1 MTSYSHSHSD
11 NSDTH
16 SVMSDHSHLSDHTNL
31 TDHTNPTDH
40 TNVTNHTHSAS
51 NINRTLMEFIV
62 FSKTKENGIYPINN
76 IILRMMNDEQISE
89 LKDPTLIDHLMEELR
104 LPQNPYKTNDET
116 SVFIYLNKNN
126 IDFFKND
133 IISFTTNKTFWFNP
147 EIKLK
152 TIENNN
158 ETSYYNFFWNI
169 IKKSRKTYLDKSD
182 WMFLNISDR
191 KIVIPKEKKE
201 KYAKLRQEL
210 RDINKLTDQSII
222 KGYTRYNYD
231 SWNVNGSFL
240 KKFEPLLLT

>member
-11 NSDTH
+11 HSDTH
-16 SVMSDHSHLSDHTNL
+16 SEMSDHTHLSDHTN
-31 TDHTNPTDH
+31 TSKHK
-40 TNVTNHTHSAS
+40 HSIS
-51 NINRTLMEFIV
+51 KNTKRILMEFIV
-62 FSKTKENGIYPINN
+62 FSKTKENGIHPINN

-89 LKDPTLIDHLMEELR
+89 LKEPSLIDHLMEELR
-104 LPQNPYKTNDET
+104 LPQNPSKTNDEA
-116 SVFIYLNKNN
+116 SAFIYLNKNN
-126 IDFFKND
+126 IDFFNND
-133 IISFTTNKTFWFNP
+133 VVSFTENKTFWFNP

-152 TIENNN
+152 TNENDN

-169 IKKSRKTYLDKSD
+169 IKKTRKTYLDKSD

-210 RDINKLTDQSII
+210 RDINQTTNKSII

-231 SWNVNGSFL
+231 SWSVNTEFL